1 MKNIDIIVRKI
12 TPKEGFLLTD
22 GEVTTNVLFV
32 KNIPEEGTWWEI
44 PDPDYVPIFDG
55 TNYLRPITYIVGMT
69 VVNGLWYTDGENI
82 WEATQTGIP
91 FDFSDTNYFEIIT
104 L

>member
-1 MKNIDIIVRKI
+1 MENIDIIVRKI

-44 PDPDYVPIFDG
+44 PDPSYVPEFDG
-55 TNYLRPITYIVGMT
+55 TDYLRPITYMIDMGVIA
-69 VVNGLWYTDGENI
+69 GLWYTDGENT
-82 WEATQTGIP
+82 WEAISTGVP
-91 FDFSDTNYFEIIT
+91 ADFADKEYFDV